1 MDYVTGD
8 VKRRVLSASWKV
20 LLGKKRV
27 FDVIIKL

>member
-20 LLGKKRV
+20 LLEKKRV